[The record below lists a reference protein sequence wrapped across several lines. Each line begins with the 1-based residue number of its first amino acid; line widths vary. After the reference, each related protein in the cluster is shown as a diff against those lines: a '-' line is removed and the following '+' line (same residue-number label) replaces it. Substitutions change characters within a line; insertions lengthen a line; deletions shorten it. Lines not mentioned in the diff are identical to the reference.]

1 MKLLICTQ
9 FTFANDT
16 LHATVSGDYQDGI
29 PLANITIAGMKWKPQ
44 RVSVESGGESC
55 NTQRARL
62 SCDDGDVLRITGLEQ
77 ATHGGAW
84 KGNLI
89 VKLH

>member
-1 MKLLICTQ
+1 MILLIRAQ
-9 FTFANDT
+9 FTFANNT

-29 PLANITIAGMKWKPQ
+29 PLANITITGIDWRPQ
-44 RVSVESGGESC
+44 RVSVDLEGESC
-55 NTQRARL
+55 NTERARL
-62 SCDDGDVLRITGLEQ
+62 SCEDGDVVRITGLEQ

-84 KGNLI
+84 RSNLT